1 MSLTGR
7 TVLITG
13 STAGIGYAAARA
25 FAAEGCNLVLN
36 GIEPAGEVE
45 PKLEAL
51 RREHGVDVLFDGA
64 DVGEAAAVERLV
76 AAAETRFGALDV
88 LVNNAVTR
96 VFGPIEQCRPED
108 WERALAVNLSSA
120 FHGIRCA
127 LPGMRARGWGRI
139 INVSSVFGLF
149 GAADRAS
156 YVTTKTA
163 LIGLTRAVALETV
176 GSEITCNAL
185 CPGSVNTTHSSRVIA
200 ETVARDGI
208 SEEVAVERFLVGR
221 QPGGRFVGPES
232 VAALMTFLC
241 GPAGRDITGAALPV
255 DLAWSAS

>member
-1 MSLTGR
+1 MLSGR

-13 STAGIGYAAARA
+13 STAGIGYAGAQA
-25 FAAEGCNLVLN
+25 FAAEGCNVVLN
-36 GIEPAGEVE
+36 GIEGPEVVAE
-45 PKLEAL
+45 KARLL
-51 RREHGVDVLFDGA
+51 REQYGVEVLASEA
-64 DVGEAAAVERLV
+64 DVGDAAAVESLV
-76 AAAETRFGALDV
+76 QEAQARFGAVDV

-96 VFGPIEQCRPED
+96 VFGPIEACSTEE

-120 FHGIRCA
+120 FHAIRLT
-127 LPGMRARGWGRI
+127 LPRMRERDWGRI

-176 GSEITCNAL
+176 KSGITCNAL
-185 CPGSVNTTHSSRVIA
+185 CPGSVNTTLSGKLIA
-200 ETVARDGI
+200 GI
-208 SEEVAVERFLVGR
+208 MEQESLSEEAAIERFLVGR
-221 QPGGRFVGPES
+221 QPAGRFVDPAS
-232 VAALMTFLC
+232 VAAMMIFLC
-241 GPAGRDITGAALPV
+241 GPAGRDVTGATLPI